1 MDDDKQVTKPE
12 IAPEGSNSAGNAP
25 LEKAATAGK
34 QDSSGALSQAATEFS
49 ETEKGKKWT
58 GGAPGVAQMDTSL
71 DAPAAHPAAT
81 NSRPSSIFDL
91 VNQARQAPAP
101 EVAPM
106 QTTENFNRPQT
117 ADARVPS
124 GNWND
129 SNFLSPLPMLDA
141 SMNQA
146 TEQQAFQQ
154 LANAQAAVDL
164 LTPNNVRII
173 VNDLEK
179 LQRALPLEMD
189 STKRAAMQER
199 IATGTRILDSRW
211 ECPLR
216 LAFGMLRMGSADGHP
231 PAEAFR
237 LLQEAAQINP
247 ALKNDADLRA
257 TMEKCSSLYG
267 NMSQAVKQSM
277 EQAVVAGAQVPVQQE
292 RSAFQNDPQLA
303 VKLAEQGH
311 KAQLDSPDPYV
322 HARESE
328 VLMKTQGVL
337 SQEAKREHN
346 LAIESAKKVKN
357 SKGESYNLVLGE
369 ITKTK
374 GAITEKQAA
383 LAKLQEQIAEAK
395 KASKSLASEVMVI
408 EAQRAAEE
416 QKTRSAN
423 LWEAGTTIF
432 SRTLKSV
439 TGDAEKEDKV
449 HNAKVAEM
457 VKRGNALRD
466 LETKRKAL
474 EGEIKS
480 SQDTLKTQQTKLAEV
495 GKPIAEKHISYA
507 KALIQDAEA
516 CTSQA
521 AKALAENNDDEVQKN
536 QARESTDLVEAAK
549 QLNRAEKITPEL
561 ANNEEIKQLKQN
573 NSIVSSSIGENIK
586 DLTPAQQQDLDDRFL
601 AVVNIYNK
609 KHTKQLEEAMA
620 AGVKPTE
627 VQIQLVKELTGLA
640 DYVPE
645 LKQDAKLRA
654 AIGQILRGERITEE
668 GLIETAKIE
677 SKSLKLQENVFL
689 GEQALQQFQNLFLN
703 KQYKDAAESLK
714 TAMENQKPHVKK
726 LREEL
731 GQLTEALGSCTT
743 LEQMSILKQGK
754 QAQEALIAKEE
765 SKVLNSIG
773 LLYLTEKIPVQKE
786 DGTKE
791 EIPGPG
797 IKPEQ
802 AIQALNQAKIDFP
815 GIEHN
820 PLFEKQMQMAH
831 ELGKQ
836 VKEMEIKAR
845 EDAEK
850 TKEAGIDFAT
860 TLTSWGGAAAGGA
873 LATAGLVGAGVMVA
887 GAPVTVPIALTI
899 LGASALVGAA
909 TGGLTKWGLANAFD
923 AKDKDLGNNFSKGA
937 WIGGTTGLGG
947 GGLKVGGM
955 VLSEGLVLAKGGAT
969 LYQGVKYADVMS
981 KVSKVAPMN
990 NTVAAILKG
999 ANGNVAKEVKLGE
1012 EILEAQLKQGKITQE
1027 TFNTAKSWL
1036 SGAGTV
1042 KGTAVNTAE
1051 ILQSA
1056 GVNMGDDVL
1065 TAAGMRMQAAGEM
1078 GGTRAIDAGWEALKA
1093 GLPQANNP
1101 VYKWNVFG
1109 HVANMGRSGVNS
1121 VKNLGTLAAYSTPY
1135 TMARTAVA
1143 GTALAAGTGTY
1154 NAYKYGSKAAN
1165 GEMTTGEAFTATLGN
1180 TAVDTTIGLA
1190 SMGALRAFSANPALV
1205 ADIKTM
1211 GMASVGTGAL
1221 NWMTRGAL
1229 GKMGSKVS
1237 GSGWAQAL
1245 SHDNAGIVAPFLR
1258 NAVPLGANPFKN
1270 VVVASEQSDAESNQ
1284 VAGVKGDLRNY
1295 EREIASEGTAEGQ
1308 AEKPTE
1314 NVEESQKQDVAQQ
1327 APAPQQAMQPS
1338 PVVANVEE
1346 TRKAPSTD
1354 GPPQPITDS

>member
-1 MDDDKQVTKPE
+1 MDDDKLNKPASE
-12 IAPEGSNSAGNAP
+12 FAPGAPESATNAP
-25 LEKAATAGK
+25 SEKAAAAGK
-34 QDSSGALSQAATEFS
+34 QDSSGALSQAATES
-49 ETEKGKKWT
+49 AEAEKGKVWT
-58 GGAPGVAQMDTSL
+58 GGKPGVAQMDTS
-71 DAPAAHPAAT
+71 AQ
-81 NSRPSSIFDL
+81 RPSSIFDL

-101 EVAPM
+101 EVAPI
-106 QTTENFNRPQT
+106 QTTENFNRPQS
-117 ADARVPS
+117 AGVRGPS

-164 LTPNNVRII
+164 LTPNNVRLI

-179 LQRALPLEMD
+179 LQRALPMEME

-216 LAFGMLRMGSADGHP
+216 LAFGMLKIASADGQQP
-231 PAEAFR
+231 PVDAFR
-237 LLQEAAQINP
+237 LLQEAARINP
-247 ALKNDADLRA
+247 ALKDDPDVKA
-257 TMEKCSSLYG
+257 TIDKCASLYG
-267 NMSQAVKQSM
+267 NMAQAVKQSM

-303 VKLAEQGH
+303 QRLAEQGRQ
-311 KAQLDSPDPYV
+311 AQLDSPDPYV

-346 LAIESAKKVKN
+346 LAIDSAKKVKN

-369 ITKTK
+369 ITKTRSV
-374 GAITEKQAA
+374 ISEKQAA

-395 KASKSLASEVMVI
+395 KASKSIASEVMVA
-408 EAQRAAEE
+408 EASRAAEE

-439 TGDAEKEDKV
+439 TGDAEKEDNA

-495 GKPIAEKHISYA
+495 GKPIAEKHIGYA

-521 AKALAENNDDEVQKN
+521 AKALAENNTDELQKS
-536 QARESTDLVEAAK
+536 QAKQLTDLVEAAK
-549 QLNRAEKITPEL
+549 QLNRAEKITPDL
-561 ANNEEIKQLKQN
+561 ANSEELKQLKQSH
-573 NSIVSSSIGENIK
+573 SIVSSSIGENIK

-601 AVVNIYNK
+601 TVVNVYNQQR
-609 KHTKQLEEAMA
+609 TDQLQA
-620 AGVKPTE
+620 AIAGGAKPTE
-627 VQIQLVKELTGLA
+627 AQTALVKELADLA
-640 DYVPE
+640 GFVPE
-645 LKQDAKLRA
+645 LQKDAKLRA
-654 AIGQILRGERITEE
+654 AVGQILRGERITEE
-668 GLIETAKIE
+668 SLTETAKIE
-677 SKSLKLQENVFL
+677 SKSLKLKENVFL
-689 GEQALQQFQNLFLN
+689 GEQAMQQFQGLFLN

-714 TAMENQKPHVKK
+714 TAMENQKPHVKQ
-726 LREEL
+726 LRDEL
-731 GQLTEALGSCTT
+731 GQITEALGSCTT
-743 LEQMSILKQGK
+743 LEQMALLKQGK
-754 QAQEALIAKEE
+754 QAQEDLIAKEE
-765 SKVLNSIG
+765 SKVLNSIA
-773 LLYLTEKIPVQKE
+773 LLYLTEKLPVQKE
-786 DGTKE
+786 DGSTVE
-791 EIPGPG
+791 VQGPG
-797 IKPEQ
+797 FKPEQ
-802 AIQALNQAKIDFP
+802 AIQALNQAKVDFP
-815 GIEHN
+815 GIERN

-831 ELGKQ
+831 ELEKD
-836 VKEMEIKAR
+836 VKAMEIKAR
-845 EDAEK
+845 EDSEK
-850 TKEAGIDFAT
+850 SKEAGIDFAT

-955 VLSEGLVLAKGGAT
+955 VLAEGLVLAKGGTT

-999 ANGNVAKEVKLGE
+999 ANGNVAREVKLGE
-1012 EILEAQLKQGKITQE
+1012 EILEAQLKKGKITQE
-1027 TFNTAKSWL
+1027 TFDTAKSWL

-1042 KGTAVNTAE
+1042 KGTPVNTAE
-1051 ILQSA
+1051 ILQSV

-1065 TAAGMRMQAAGEM
+1065 TAAGLRMQAAGEM

-1101 VYKWNVFG
+1101 AYQWWHVPGNVM
-1109 HVANMGRSGVNS
+1109 NLGRSGVNS
-1121 VKNLGTLAAYSTPY
+1121 VKNLGTLAAYSAPY

-1154 NAYKYGSKAAN
+1154 NAYKYGSKVAD
-1165 GEMTTGEAFTATLGN
+1165 GEMTTGEAMTATLGN
-1180 TAVDTTIGLA
+1180 TVVDTGIGLA
-1190 SMGALRAFSANPALV
+1190 SMGALRAFSGNPALI
-1205 ADIKTM
+1205 ADMKTM
-1211 GMASVGTGAL
+1211 GMASVGTGVL

-1258 NAVPLGANPFKN
+1258 NAVPLGANPFKQ
-1270 VVVASEQSDAESNQ
+1270 VIFASEKSENESLQ
-1284 VAGVKGDLRNY
+1284 VAGTRGELRNY
-1295 EREIASEGTAEGQ
+1295 EREVASKGTAEGQ

-1314 NVEESQKQDVAQQ
+1314 KAEGDSQKQDVAQQ

-1338 PVVANVEE
+1338 PVVANAEE
-1346 TRKAPSTD
+1346 NSETPSAD